1 MKTADPIPQPKTLT
15 EAVRYFADPDVALR
29 TMVELR
35 WPDGVRC
42 PTCGSGEVRFIST
55 RRLWE
60 CKHKHPRRQF
70 SAKVGTIFEDSPLD
84 LGKWF
89 AAIWMVANCKNGI
102 SSYEMH
108 RALGVTQKTAWF
120 MDHRIRLAMKT
131 GSFLK
136 MSGEVEA
143 DETFIGGL
151 AKNMHKDKRE
161 RKIKGTG
168 GAGKEAVLGIVERG
182 SEDGERASRIKTV
195 HVPNVRKKTLAP
207 EVRAAV
213 EPGAKIYTDALKSY
227 LGLSDAYTHEMV
239 DHAIEFVRGNVHT
252 NHVENFWSLL
262 KRTLK
267 GTYVSVDSVH
277 LERYLDEQAFRFNER
292 KDRDGGRFRKVVSQ
306 VAGKR
311 VTYKELIG
319 DAGTQTIH

>member
-1 MKTADPIPQPKTLT
+1 MTTEPNFAPQTLVD
-15 EAVRYFADPDVALR
+15 AIRYFADPDVALR
-29 TMVELR
+29 TMVDLR
-35 WPDGVRC
+35 WPNGVCC
-42 PTCGSGEVRFIST
+42 PTCGRGDPRFIAT

-60 CKHKHPRRQF
+60 CKEKHPRRQF

-143 DETFIGGL
+143 EETFIGGL
-151 AKNMHKDKRE
+151 AKNMHKKERE

-182 SEDGERASRIKTV
+182 SEDGERASRIKTM

-213 EPGAKIYTDALKSY
+213 QPGSTIYTDALKSY
-227 LGLSDAYTHEMV
+227 LGLSDAYTHETV

-267 GTYVSVDSVH
+267 GTYVSVDPVH
-277 LERYLDEQAFRFNER
+277 LSRYLDEQAFRFNER
-292 KDRDGGRFRKVVSQ
+292 KDGDGGRFRKVVSS
-306 VAGKR
+306 VTGKR
-311 VTYKELIG
+311 ITYRELIG
-319 DAGTQTIH
+319 DAETPTTH

>member
-1 MKTADPIPQPKTLT
+1 MKNAPAEPQTLID
-15 EAVRYFADPDVALR
+15 AIRYFADPDVALA

-35 WPDGVRC
+35 WPDGVCC
-42 PTCGSGEVRFIST
+42 PTCGRGDVRFIAT

-60 CKHKHPRRQF
+60 CKEPHPRKQF
-70 SAKVGTIFEDSPLD
+70 SAKVGTIFEDSPID

-131 GSFLK
+131 GAFIK

-151 AKNMHKDKRE
+151 AKNMHKHERA
-161 RKIKGTG
+161 RKIRGTG
-168 GAGKEAVLGIVERG
+168 GSGKEAVLGIVQRG
-182 SEDGERASRIKTV
+182 TETTTSRIKAS
-195 HVPNVRKKTLAP
+195 HVRNVRGATLKP
-207 EVRAAV
+207 EVRANV
-213 EPGAKIYTDALKSY
+213 ERGATVYTDALRSY
-227 LGLSDAYTHEMV
+227 LGLGDAYDHQTV
-239 DHAIEFVRGNVHT
+239 DHAIEFVRDRVHT
-252 NHVENFWSLL
+252 NSVENFWSLL

-267 GTYVSVDSVH
+267 GTYVSVDPIH
-277 LERYLDEQAFRFNER
+277 LDAYLDEQAFRFNER
-292 KDRDGGRFRKVVSQ
+292 EHDDGARFRKVASS
-306 VAGKR
+306 VAGR
-311 VTYKELIG
+311 RLTYVELTG
-319 DAGTQTIH
+319 KDDASKKPA

>member
-1 MKTADPIPQPKTLT
+1 MTTAEPAPRPQTLT
-15 EAVRYFADPDVALR
+15 EAIRHFADPNVSLR

-70 SAKVGTIFEDSPLD
+70 SAKVRTIFEDSPLD

-136 MSGEVEA
+136 MSGEVEI

-151 AKNMHKDKRE
+151 AKNMHKGKRAE
-161 RKIKGTG
+161 KIKGTG
-168 GAGKEAVLGIVERG
+168 EAGKEAVLEIVERG
-182 SEDGERASRIKTV
+182 TEDRASRTKQCTF
-195 HVPNVRKKTLAP
+195 PTC
-207 EVRAAV
+207 
-213 EPGAKIYTDALKSY
+213 
-227 LGLSDAYTHEMV
+227 
-239 DHAIEFVRGNVHT
+239 
-252 NHVENFWSLL
+252 
-262 KRTLK
+262 
-267 GTYVSVDSVH
+267 
-277 LERYLDEQAFRFNER
+277 
-292 KDRDGGRFRKVVSQ
+292 GGRRSHRKCASPSS
-306 VAGKR
+306 R
-311 VTYKELIG
+311 VQRS
-319 DAGTQTIH
+319 TQTP

>member
-1 MKTADPIPQPKTLT
+1 MKTDAPLSEPQTLI
-15 EAVRYFADPDVALR
+15 EAIRYFADPDITLR

-35 WPDGVRC
+35 WPNGICC
-42 PTCGSGEVRFIST
+42 PTCGRADVRFIAT

-60 CKHKHPRRQF
+60 CKEKHPRRQF
-70 SAKVGTIFEDSPLD
+70 SAKVGTIFEDSPID

-131 GSFLK
+131 GTFLK

-151 AKNMHKDKRE
+151 AKNMHRHVRE

-168 GAGKEAVLGIVERG
+168 GSGKEAVLGIVERTSDKG
-182 SEDGERASRIKTV
+182 ASRVKTV
-195 HVPNVRKKTLAP
+195 HVPNVRRRTLAP
-207 EVRAAV
+207 EIRAAV
-213 EPGAKIYTDALKSY
+213 EAGSHLYTDALKSY
-227 LGLSDAYTHEMV
+227 LGLSDAYTHEMI
-239 DHAIEFVRGNVHT
+239 DHAIDFVRGKVHT
-252 NHVENFWSLL
+252 NNIENFWSLL

-267 GTYVSVDSVH
+267 GTYVSVDPAH
-277 LERYLDEQAFRFNER
+277 LGRYLDEQTFRFNER
-292 KDRDGGRFRKVVSQ
+292 QHNDGERFRKVGSS

-311 VTYKELIG
+311 LTYKELTAHETAAPG
-319 DAGTQTIH
+319 A

>member
-1 MKTADPIPQPKTLT
+1 MTTADPTPQPKTLT
-15 EAVRYFADPDVALR
+15 EAIRYFADPNVALR

-35 WPDGVRC
+35 WPNGVIC
-42 PTCGSGEVRFIST
+42 PACGSGEVRFIST

-151 AKNMHKDKRE
+151 AKNMHKGKRAE
-161 RKIKGTG
+161 KIKGTG
-168 GAGKEAVLGIVERG
+168 GAGKEAVLGIVQRG
-182 SEDGERASRIKTV
+182 TDESASRIKTV
-195 HVPNVRKKTLAP
+195 HVPNVRRKTLAP
-207 EVRAAV
+207 EVREAV
-213 EPGAKIYTDALKSY
+213 ESGATIYTDALKSY
-227 LGLSDAYTHEMV
+227 LGLSDAYTHETV

-252 NHVENFWSLL
+252 NNVENFWSLL

-267 GTYVSVDSVH
+267 GTYVSVDPAH
-277 LERYLDEQAFRFNER
+277 LSRYLDEQAFRFNER
-292 KDRDGGRFRKVVSQ
+292 KDVDGGRFRTVVSH

-311 VTYKELIG
+311 ITYKELIG
-319 DAGTQTIH
+319 DDGAHTTH

>member
-1 MKTADPIPQPKTLT
+1 MTTEPDSAPQTLV
-15 EAVRYFADPDVALR
+15 EAIRYFADPNVALR

-35 WPDGVRC
+35 WPNGVCC
-42 PTCGSGEVRFIST
+42 PTCGRGDPRFIAT

-60 CKHKHPRRQF
+60 CKEKHPRRQF

-89 AAIWMVANCKNGI
+89 AAVWMVANCKNGI

-136 MSGEVEA
+136 MSGEAEA

-151 AKNMHKDKRE
+151 AKNMHKADRQ

-168 GAGKEAVLGIVERG
+168 GSGKAAVLGIVERTSEKG
-182 SEDGERASRIKTV
+182 SSRIKAK
-195 HVPNVRKKTLAP
+195 HVPNVRAKTLLP
-207 EVRAAV
+207 HIREAV
-213 EPGAKIYTDALKSY
+213 EPGAMLYTDALKSY
-227 LGLSDAYTHEMV
+227 LGLGDAYDHQTI
-239 DHAIEFVRGNVHT
+239 DHAIEFVRDNVHT
-252 NHVENFWSLL
+252 NSVENFWSLL

-267 GTYVSVDSVH
+267 GTYVSVDPVH
-277 LERYLDEQAFRFNER
+277 L
-292 KDRDGGRFRKVVSQ
+292 
-306 VAGKR
+306 
-311 VTYKELIG
+311 
-319 DAGTQTIH
+319 DAY

>member
-1 MKTADPIPQPKTLT
+1 MYTRRPPPQPETLI
-15 EAVRYFADPDVALR
+15 EAIRYFADPNVSLR

-42 PTCGSGEVRFIST
+42 PTCGSGEVRLIST

-89 AAIWMVANCKNGI
+89 AAVWMVANCKNGI

-131 GSFLK
+131 GTFLK

-151 AKNMHKDKRE
+151 AKNMHKADRE
-161 RKIKGTG
+161 RKIRGTG
-168 GAGKEAVLGIVERG
+168 GSGKAAVLGIVERT
-182 SEDGERASRIKTV
+182 SEKGKSRIKAM
-195 HVPNVRKKTLAP
+195 HVQNVKAKTLVPAIW
-207 EVRAAV
+207 EAV
-213 EPGAKIYTDALKSY
+213 EPGATLYTDALKSY
-227 LGLSDAYTHEMV
+227 LSPRRCSRSLVLGLAGAYWRRPRSSRRARRHEKAARPLAQSPHRLV
-239 DHAIEFVRGNVHT
+239 AAGCA
-252 NHVENFWSLL
+252 
-262 KRTLK
+262 
-267 GTYVSVDSVH
+267 H
-277 LERYLDEQAFRFNER
+277 LRL
-292 KDRDGGRFRKVVSQ
+292 
-306 VAGKR
+306 
-311 VTYKELIG
+311 T
-319 DAGTQTIH
+319 

>member
-1 MKTADPIPQPKTLT
+1 
-15 EAVRYFADPDVALR
+15 
-29 TMVELR
+29 
-35 WPDGVRC
+35 
-42 PTCGSGEVRFIST
+42 
-55 RRLWE
+55 
-60 CKHKHPRRQF
+60 
-70 SAKVGTIFEDSPLD
+70 
-84 LGKWF
+84 
-89 AAIWMVANCKNGI
+89 MVANCKNGI

-151 AKNMHKDKRE
+151 AKNMHKHERA

-168 GAGKEAVLGIVERG
+168 GSGKEAVLGIVQRDSG
-182 SEDGERASRIKTV
+182 DTPSRIKTV
-195 HVPNVRKKTLAP
+195 HVPNVRRKTLAA

-213 EPGAKIYTDALKSY
+213 EPGATIYTDALKSY
-227 LGLSDAYTHEMV
+227 LGLSDAYTHETV
-239 DHAIEFVRGNVHT
+239 DHAIAFVNGNVHT
-252 NHVENFWSLL
+252 NHIENFWSLL

-267 GTYVSVDSVH
+267 GTYVSVDPVH
-277 LERYLDEQAFRFNER
+277 LSRYLDEQTFRFNER
-292 KDRDGGRFRKVVSQ
+292 ADNDGGRFRKVLSS

-311 VTYKELIG
+311 LTYRDLTG
-319 DAGTQTIH
+319 DDGATAPT

>member
-1 MKTADPIPQPKTLT
+1 MIADPLPEPKTLT
-15 EAVRYFADPDVALR
+15 EAIRYFADPNVALR

-35 WPDGVRC
+35 WPNGVHC
-42 PTCGSGEVRFIST
+42 PTCGRTDVRFIAT
-55 RRLWE
+55 RRMWE
-60 CKHKHPRRQF
+60 CKEKHPRKQF

-131 GSFLK
+131 DSFLK

-151 AKNMHKDKRE
+151 AKNMHKGKRAE
-161 RKIKGTG
+161 KIKGTG
-168 GAGKEAVLGIVERG
+168 GAGKEAVLGIVQRG
-182 SEDGERASRIKTV
+182 TEESASRIKTV
-195 HVPNVRKKTLAP
+195 HVPNVRRKTLAP
-207 EVRAAV
+207 EVREAV
-213 EPGAKIYTDALKSY
+213 ERGATIYTDALKSY
-227 LGLSDAYTHEMV
+227 LGLSDAYTHETV

-252 NHVENFWSLL
+252 NNVENFWSLL

-267 GTYVSVDSVH
+267 GTYVSVDPAH
-277 LERYLDEQAFRFNER
+277 LGRYLDEQAFRFNER
-292 KDRDGGRFRKVVSQ
+292 KDCDGGRFRTVVSQ

-311 VTYKELIG
+311 ITYRELIQDG
-319 DAGTQTIH
+319 KDQTVN